1 MPENTEQKQ
10 LNHQLCYTSSEV
22 ADQLGVSINL
32 VRTLSRDRNVGT
44 RLGRDWLYSEADVES
59 LRKRRPRGRPR
70 KEKEANDA

>member
-1 MPENTEQKQ
+1 MSENTEQKQ
-10 LNHQLCYTSSEV
+10 LSRELCYTSSDV

-59 LRKRRPRGRPR
+59 MRKRRPRGRPR
-70 KEKEANDA
+70 KMQEAKNS

>member
-1 MPENTEQKQ
+1 MSENTEQKQ
-10 LNHQLCYTSSEV
+10 LSRELCYTSSDV

-44 RLGRDWLYSEADVES
+44 RLGRDWLYSKADVEA

-70 KEKEANDA
+70 KMQETNDS

>member
-1 MPENTEQKQ
+1 MSENTPKKQ
-10 LNHQLCYTSSEV
+10 LDHQLCFTSSEV

-44 RLGRDWLYSEADVES
+44 RLGRDWLYSEADVEA

-70 KEKEANDA
+70 KEKETNGA